1 MSNINIPILMYHSIE
16 SMPKTTVMR
25 SLHVPPRR
33 FEFQMWMLKVLGYEA
48 LSLKKL
54 KPYLDGN
61 KYGKVVG
68 ITFDDGY
75 QNNLINAAPVLRK
88 YNFSATCYLV
98 SDSVGSSN
106 TWDLD
111 KGITQRPLMTE
122 NEIYEWLNL
131 GMDIGAHTKTHVDL
145 TCVSE
150 KKAQKEIN
158 DCKTDLENLFKVSVT
173 DFCYPFGRF
182 NESVCNMTK
191 DSGYLSATTMFRGR
205 ANSQSDRYMLPRIP
219 INHRT
224 LPHLFLAKIL
234 TKYEDR
240 RQFQTY

>member
-1 MSNINIPILMYHSIE
+1 MQNIKIPILMYHSIE

-33 FEFQMWMLKVLGYEA
+33 FDFQMKMLKLLGYQA

-54 KPYLDGN
+54 KPYLDG
-61 KYGKVVG
+61 KKQGKVVG

-75 QNNLINAAPVLRK
+75 QNNLINAVPILLK
-88 YNFSATCYLV
+88 YNFSATCYIV
-98 SDSVGSSN
+98 SENLGLSN

-111 KGITQRPLMTE
+111 KGITQRPLMTID
-122 NEIYEWLNL
+122 EIKSWLSF
-131 GMDIGAHTKTHVDL
+131 GMDIGGHTQTHADL
-145 TCVSE
+145 TKISI
-150 KKAQKEIN
+150 KAAKREIN
-158 DCKTDLENLFKVSVT
+158 TSKDDLENTFNTQVT

-182 NESVCNMTK
+182 NNLISDLVKE
-191 DSGYLSATTMFRGR
+191 SGYLSATTMERGIVKSMTNR
-205 ANSQSDRYMLPRIP
+205 FMLPRMP

-234 TKYEDR
+234 TNYEDR
-240 RQFQTY
+240 R